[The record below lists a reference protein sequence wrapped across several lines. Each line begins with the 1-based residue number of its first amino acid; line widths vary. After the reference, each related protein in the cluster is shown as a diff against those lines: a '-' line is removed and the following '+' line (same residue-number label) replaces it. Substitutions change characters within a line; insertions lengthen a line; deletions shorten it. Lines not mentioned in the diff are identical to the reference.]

1 LADPPLSRWAE
12 YWAADAVAEEELRAR
27 PGVTQTGA
35 GAAELAAPDVQVAAE
50 DSAVEAEVV
59 VEGVAAARQVGGA
72 VADAAASGK
81 DS

>member
-1 LADPPLSRWAE
+1 
-12 YWAADAVAEEELRAR
+12 
-27 PGVTQTGA
+27 
-35 GAAELAAPDVQVAAE
+35 VAAE